1 MSEKTERTVGM
12 NQLTVWI
19 VATVLL
25 ALVAAW
31 FLFRLFRYKR
41 QIRSFTQ
48 ELERRLGGDVNSPLQ
63 VDMFEK
69 EIVALAVE
77 LNKHTREQK
86 EMMLQMERE
95 REKLKN
101 VIAGISHDFRTP
113 LTGAYG
119 YLQMVKKSGELS
131 EKNEEY
137 LDIALA
143 KTLYLKELSD
153 EFFEVSALE
162 ANTKQIETG
171 MVHFD
176 KLLQECILEQYGWIQ
191 ENGLVTEFSVPEQSI
206 CVQGNAYYLTRILE
220 NLFSNV
226 RKYAKRYVS
235 VTLSQEGTK
244 VRLHI
249 SNDMGGESLCA
260 DKVFE
265 PFYRGESRSKNGSGL
280 GLYVVKC
287 LATAM
292 GYEVEAKVAED
303 RFEIEMRM

>member
-1 MSEKTERTVGM
+1 VSGKTERTVGM
-12 NQLTVWI
+12 NQVTVWI

-41 QIRSFTQ
+41 QIRCFTQ

-77 LNKHTREQK
+77 LNKHIREQK
-86 EMMLQMERE
+86 EMMLQMERG

-162 ANTKQIETG
+162 ANTKQIETEP
-171 MVHFD
+171 VHLD
-176 KLLQECILEQYGWIQ
+176 KLLQECILEQYEWIQ
-191 ENGLVTEFSVPEQSI
+191 ENEIVTEFSMPEQSI
-206 CVQGNAYYLTRILE
+206 YVQGNTYYLIRILE

-226 RKYAKRYVS
+226 RKYARRKLGVK
-235 VTLSQEGTK
+235 LSKEGTE
-244 VRLHI
+244 VILCI
-249 SNDMGGESLCA
+249 SNDLGGESLCA
-260 DKVFE
+260 EKVFD
-265 PFYRGESRSKNGSGL
+265 PFYRGEARSKSGSGL
-280 GLYVVKC
+280 GLYVIKC

-292 GYEVEAKVAED
+292 GYEVEAKVTEG

>member
-1 MSEKTERTVGM
+1 MSEETERTVGM
-12 NQLTVWI
+12 NQGTVWI

-25 ALVAAW
+25 ALVAVW
-31 FLFRLFRYKR
+31 LLFRLFQYKK
-41 QIRSFTQ
+41 QIRCFTK
-48 ELERRLGGDVNSPLQ
+48 ELERRLEGGVDSPLQ
-63 VDMFEK
+63 VNMFEK
-69 EIVALAVE
+69 EVVGLATE

-95 REKLKN
+95 REKLKG

-162 ANTKQIETG
+162 ANTKQIETEP
-171 MVHFD
+171 VHFD
-176 KLLQECILEQYGWIQ
+176 RLLQECILEQYDWIQ
-191 ENGLVTEFSVPEQSI
+191 ENGLVAEFFMPEQSI
-206 CVQGNAYYLTRILE
+206 YVQGNAYYLTRILE

-226 RKYAKRYVS
+226 RKYAKRHVS
-235 VTLSQEGTK
+235 VTLSQEGAK
-244 VRLHI
+244 VRLYI

-265 PFYRGESRSKNGSGL
+265 PFYRGDSRSKNGSGL
-280 GLYVVKC
+280 GLYVIKC

-292 GYEVEAKVAED
+292 GYEVEAKAKAD